1 MHAGTIEE
9 DDMGR
14 DEEPI
19 AEEPLDDEV
28 TAPFDDEAI
37 EAEPDDDP
45 IAHPAEGTTR
55 GFEGSMEGL

>member
-1 MHAGTIEE
+1 
-9 DDMGR
+9 MGR

-45 IAHPAEGTTR
+45 IAHPAEGTTL